1 MPELPDVE
9 VYREAL
15 AARVIGQPLRAVHVR
30 NPFVLRTAVPPLD
43 AVVGQTVRDVLR
55 VGKRIVLAFDREL
68 FLVLHLMIAGR
79 LQWLPEGR
87 KPPGKITL
95 ALFDFP
101 TGTLA
106 FTEAGT
112 KRRASLHLAQGAA
125 ALAAF
130 DAGGLDVMGANE
142 PAFASACSRK
152 PHAETRVDRSAA
164 VQRDRQRLFGRNPHR
179 ARLSPLMLSQKLDD
193 ARSRACS
200 RRRAKCSPSGPRDC
214 AARPPA
220 NFRSA

>member
-15 AARVIGQPLRAVHVR
+15 AARVIGQPLHAVHVR

-43 AVVGQTVRDVLR
+43 AVIGQTVRDVLR

-79 LQWLPEGR
+79 LQWLSEGR

-112 KRRASLHLAQGAA
+112 KRRASLHLAQGAS
-125 ALAAF
+125 
-130 DAGGLDVMGANE
+130 GARGVRRRRARRDGRE
-142 PAFASACSRK
+142 RAPPSASACCAK
-152 PHAETRVDRSAA
+152 TTR
-164 VQRDRQRLFGRNPHR
+164 
-179 ARLSPLMLSQKLDD
+179 
-193 ARSRACS
+193 
-200 RRRAKCSPSGPRDC
+200 
-214 AARPPA
+214 
-220 NFRSA
+220 